1 MLRANEIRPGQ
12 GPQEAWAGF
21 IMALLEVGLD
31 DKYRLDAKRIFL
43 SGTQALV
50 RLPML
55 QRERDRAA
63 GLNTGGFISG
73 YRGSPLGMYDHALWR
88 AKSFLQQHDI
98 AFVPGLNE
106 DLAATAVWGSQQV
119 GMFPGAK
126 VDGVF
131 GIWYGKGPGVDRS
144 RDALKH
150 ANSAG
155 SSKNGGVIAL
165 AGDDHGCQSSTLA
178 HQSEQVFAA
187 ALMPVINPATLQDYL
202 DLGILGFALSR
213 FSGCWVGFKAISE
226 TVESSASIISDIDR
240 IRIVTPDDFEMPPG
254 GLSIRWPDP
263 PLEAERR
270 LHGPKM
276 EAVAAFA
283 RANRFDRIVLDSK
296 PARLGIMAT
305 GKAYLDL
312 RQALADL
319 GITDAEAQA
328 LGLRIYKV
336 ALTWPLEVRGALA
349 FAEGLKD
356 VLVVEE
362 KRGFIED
369 QLVCIL
375 YNMEAS
381 KRPSVVGKRDESGAV
396 LLPSEGELTP
406 TMVAAAVVAR
416 LRKLG
421 HRSPMLEQRLAKLEA
436 FDRPAD
442 GIGAAKL
449 QRTPYFCSGCPHNTS
464 TRIPDGSRA
473 MAGIGCHGMALSI
486 PARRTHTI
494 SHMGGEGVAWI
505 GQAPFTNEKHV
516 FQNLGD
522 GTYTHSGLLA
532 LRAAAA
538 AGVNITY
545 KILYNDAVAMTGG
558 QPAEGGF
565 NVSQI
570 AHQVAAEGAKRLAIV
585 TDDPGKYPANFF
597 PPMATVHHRRELDAV
612 QRELREV
619 AGLTVLIYDQ
629 TCAAEKRRRR
639 KRGLYPDPPK
649 RVFINER
656 VCEGCGD
663 CSQASNCVSV
673 QPLETEFG
681 RKRRIDQSNCNKDF
695 SCIEGFCPSFVTVHG
710 GKLRKADRTAADP
723 SALFADLPQPATTA
737 LEGDYNILVTGIG
750 GTGVITIGALLGMAA
765 HVDGKA
771 CSTLDFTGLS
781 QKNGAVMSHVRIAPS
796 ADDLSSVRIAPGNA
810 NLILGCDIVVAT
822 SATALSRAE
831 RGVTRAVVNADLLPT
846 ASFVINPDIDFE
858 MDAMRDALNGAV
870 TTDHLDILDATGL
883 ATALM
888 GDSIATNAFML
899 GFAFQRGAI
908 PLSLE
913 AIQKA
918 IELNGAAVEMNKM
931 AFSWGRLAAHDLQRV
946 VSAARFKSSGTAP
959 ARKTLEETISF
970 RAKFLTDYQDEAY
983 AKRYLADVERVRSAE
998 AKAAPG
1004 STELTEAFAK
1014 GLFKLMAYK
1023 DEYEVARLYS
1033 DGEFAKALQA
1043 QFDGDPGLKVLL
1055 APPLLARRDKVT
1067 GHLQKREFGPWVFK
1081 AFGVLARLKSLRG
1094 TALDIFGY
1102 TAERRME
1109 RALPGEYSAMI
1120 FRHLDGKPD
1129 LPRLVALAK
1138 MPEIVRGYGHIKEAN
1153 VARYRAEC
1161 ARIESEI
1168 GRPVA
1173 QAAE

>member
-1 MLRANEIRPGQ
+1 MSL
-12 GPQEAWAGF
+12 
-21 IMALLEVGLD
+21 MEVGLD
-31 DKYRLDAKRIFL
+31 DKYRLDVKRIFL

-55 QRERDRAA
+55 QRERDRAQ
-63 GLNTGGFISG
+63 GLKTAGFISG
-73 YRGSPLGMYDHALWR
+73 YRGSPLGMYDHTLWR
-88 AKSFLQQHDI
+88 AKSFLKQHDI

-144 RDALKH
+144 LDALKH

-155 SSKNGGVIAL
+155 TSRNGGVIAL

-178 HQSEQVFAA
+178 HQSEQVFAS
-187 ALMPVINPATLQDYL
+187 ALMPVVNPATLQDYL

-213 FSGCWVGFKAISE
+213 YSGCWVGFKAISE
-226 TVESSASIISDIDR
+226 TVESSASIISDPGR
-240 IRIVTPDDFEMPPG
+240 IQIVTPDDFEMPPD
-254 GLSIRWPDP
+254 GLSIRWPDA
-263 PLEAERR
+263 PLEQERR

-276 EAVAAFA
+276 QAVAAFA

-312 RQALADL
+312 RQALAEL
-319 GITDAEAQA
+319 GVTDAEAQA

-336 ALTWPLEVRGALA
+336 ALTWPLEESGARA
-349 FAEGLKD
+349 FAEGLQD

-369 QLVCIL
+369 QLVRIL
-375 YNMEAS
+375 YNVDAS

-436 FDRPAD
+436 FDRPAE

-464 TRIPDGSRA
+464 TKIPEGSRA

-486 PARRTHTI
+486 PARRTATI
-494 SHMGGEGVAWI
+494 SHMGAEGVAWI
-505 GQAPFTNEKHV
+505 GQAPFTDEQHV

-558 QPAEGGF
+558 QPAEGSF
-565 NVSQI
+565 TVSQI
-570 AHQVAAEGAKRLAIV
+570 AHQVAAEGTKRIAIV
-585 TDDPGKYPANFF
+585 SDDPTKYPPNYF
-597 PPMATVHHRRELDAV
+597 PTGATVHHRRELDAV
-612 QRELREV
+612 QRELRDV

-663 CSQASNCVSV
+663 CSVQSNCVSV
-673 QPLETEFG
+673 QPLETELG

-695 SCIEGFCPSFVTVHG
+695 SCIEGFCPSFVTVHDP
-710 GKLRKADRTAADP
+710 KLRKADRAAADP
-723 SALFADLPQPATTA
+723 SALFADLPTPKPQA
-737 LEGDYNILVTGIG
+737 LSGSYNILVTGIG

-765 HVDGKA
+765 HVEGLA

-781 QKNGAVMSHVRIAPS
+781 QKNGAVMSHVRLAPR
-796 ADDLSSVRIAPGNA
+796 AEDLASVRIAAGGA
-810 NLILGCDIVVAT
+810 DLILGCDIVVAT
-822 SATALSRAE
+822 SVAALSRAE
-831 RGVTRAVVNADLLPT
+831 RGVTRAIVNADLLPT
-846 ASFVINPDIDFE
+846 ASFVMNPDLDFE
-858 MDAMRDALNGAV
+858 AGAMRDALNEAV
-870 TTDHLDILDATGL
+870 TSSDLDILDATGL
-883 ATALM
+883 ATALI
-888 GDSIATNAFML
+888 GDSIATNAFLL
-899 GFAFQRGAI
+899 GFAFQRGAV
-908 PLSLE
+908 PMSLE
-913 AIQKA
+913 ALMKA
-918 IELNGAAVEMNKM
+918 IELNGAAVDMNKM
-931 AFSWGRLAAHDLQRV
+931 AFSWGRLAAHDLARV
-946 VSAARFKSSGTAP
+946 VSAARFKTSSAAP
-959 ARKTLEETISF
+959 ARRTLDETIAF
-970 RAKFLTDYQDEAY
+970 RAKFLADYQDEAY
-983 AKRYLADVERVRSAE
+983 SQRYLADVARVRAAE
-998 AKAAPG
+998 TAAAPG
-1004 STELTEAFAK
+1004 SHELTEAFAK

-1023 DEYEVARLYS
+1023 DEYEVARLYT
-1033 DGEFAKALQA
+1033 DGEFAKALKE
-1043 QFDGDPGLKVLL
+1043 QFDGEPGLKVLL
-1055 APPLLARRDKVT
+1055 APPLFARRDKVT
-1067 GHLQKREFGPWVFK
+1067 GHLQKREFGPWVFS
-1081 AFGVLARLKSLRG
+1081 AFNLLARLKRLRG

-1120 FRHLDGKPD
+1120 LRHLGKKPLD
-1129 LPRLVALAK
+1129 VPRLAALAK
-1138 MPEIVRGYGHIKEAN
+1138 AAELVRGYGHVKEAN
-1153 VARYRAEC
+1153 VARYRQEC
-1161 ARIESEI
+1161 QRLEAALQA
-1168 GRPVA
+1168 PVA

>member
-1 MLRANEIRPGQ
+1 
-12 GPQEAWAGF
+12 
-21 IMALLEVGLD
+21 MALMDVGLD
-31 DKYRLDAKRIFL
+31 DKYRLDSKRIFL

-55 QRERDRAA
+55 QRERDRAH
-63 GLNTGGFISG
+63 GLNTAGFISG

-88 AKSFLQQHDI
+88 AKSFLKQHDI

-144 RDALKH
+144 LDALKH

-155 SSKNGGVIAL
+155 TSPNGGVIAL

-178 HQSEQVFAA
+178 HQSEQVFAS
-187 ALMPVINPATLQDYL
+187 ALMPVVNPATLQDYL

-226 TVESSASIISDIDR
+226 TVESSASIVSDPDR
-240 IRIVTPDDFEMPPG
+240 IKIIMPDDFEMPPG

-276 EAVAAFA
+276 QAIAAFA
-283 RANRFDRIVLDSK
+283 RVNRFDRIVLDSK

-336 ALTWPLEVRGALA
+336 ALTWPLEERGARA

-369 QLVCIL
+369 QLVRIL
-375 YNMEAS
+375 YNMDADR
-381 KRPSVVGKRDESGAV
+381 RPSVVGKRDESGAP

-436 FDRPAD
+436 FDRPAE
-442 GIGAAKL
+442 GTGTAKL
-449 QRTPYFCSGCPHNTS
+449 QRAPYFCSGCPHNTS
-464 TRIPDGSRA
+464 TKIPEGSRA
-473 MAGIGCHGMALSI
+473 MAGIGCHGMALSV
-486 PARRTHTI
+486 PNRNTQTI
-494 SHMGGEGVAWI
+494 SHMGAEGVAWI
-505 GQAPFTNEKHV
+505 GQAPFTDEAHV

-565 NVSQI
+565 TVSQI
-570 AHQVAAEGAKRLAIV
+570 AHQVAAEGTKRLAIV
-585 TDDPGKYPANFF
+585 SDDPDKYPANYF
-597 PPMATVHHRRELDAV
+597 PSGATIHHRRELDAV
-612 QRELREV
+612 QRTLREIE
-619 AGLTVLIYDQ
+619 GLTVLIYDQ

-639 KRGLYPDPPK
+639 KRGLFPDPAK

-663 CSQASNCVSV
+663 CSVASNCVSV
-673 QPLETEFG
+673 QPLETELG

-695 SCIEGFCPSFVTVHG
+695 SCIEGFCPSFVMVQDP
-710 GKLRKADRTAADP
+710 KLRKADRSAADP
-723 SALFADLPQPATTA
+723 KALFADLPTPPVAALTA
-737 LEGDYNILVTGIG
+737 PYNILITGIG

-765 HVDGKA
+765 HVEGLA

-781 QKNGAVMSHVRIAPS
+781 QKNGAVMSHVRLAPA
-796 ADDLSSVRIAPGNA
+796 ADMLTTVRIAPGNA

-822 SATALSRAE
+822 STTALSRAE

-846 ASFVINPDIDFE
+846 ASFVIDPDIDFE
-858 MDAMRDALNGAV
+858 ANSMREALNGAV
-870 TTDHLDILDATGL
+870 TPSDLDILDATGL

-908 PLSLE
+908 PLSLQ
-913 AIQKA
+913 AILRA
-918 IELNGAAVEMNKM
+918 IELNGAAIEMNKT
-931 AFSWGRLAAHDLQRV
+931 AFSWGRLAAHDLSRV
-946 VSAARFKSSGTAP
+946 VSAARFKSAGAAP
-959 ARKTLEETISF
+959 AKRTLDEAIAF

-983 AKRYLADVERVRSAE
+983 AKRFLDDVARVRAAESA
-998 AKAAPG
+998 AAPG
-1004 STELTEAFAK
+1004 SQELTEAFAK

-1033 DGEFAKALQA
+1033 DGEFSKALKE
-1043 QFDGDPGLKVLL
+1043 QFEGNSGVKVLL
-1055 APPLLARRDKVT
+1055 APPLLAPRDPVT
-1067 GHLQKREFGPWVFK
+1067 GRLQKREFGPWVFK
-1081 AFGVLARLKSLRG
+1081 AFGVLAGLKRLRG
-1094 TALDIFGY
+1094 TAFDIFGY
-1102 TAERRME
+1102 TAERKME
-1109 RALPGEYSAMI
+1109 RALPVEYAAMI
-1120 FRHLDGKPD
+1120 LRHLDGKTPLD

-1138 MPEIVRGYGHIKEAN
+1138 AADLVRGYGHIKEAN
-1153 VARYRAEC
+1153 VARYRTEC
-1161 ARIESEI
+1161 ARLQSAI
-1168 GRPVA
+1168 GRPLA